1 MLRYLGTDV
10 TTAGLLVGAATIV
23 GGIGGTTLGAK
34 VAEHYLRRVKSAFF
48 LIPALFTLPAAA
60 LLLVALNVTTSV
72 GLTGALLILSQV
84 MFWTATAPIS
94 GSISSTHLNATCL
107 FYSIP
112 SYPTQIM
119 LQSYI
124 FPLSTHGSTY
134 VHPINSTLPILTHP
148 IHQLID
154 NHCILFV
161 LHDKCDH
168 VSPHYE
174 CRAPT
179 PTRSILR
186 GAHTRAGQ
194 SVHHS
199 LSQSCIPICLC
210 HLPASFSILLLHS
223 C

>member
-72 GLTGALLILSQV
+72 ALTGALLILSQI

-124 FPLSTHGSTY
+124 FPLSTHRSTC
-134 VHPINSTLPILTHP
+134 VHFNNSTLQILTHP

-154 NHCILFV
+154 DHYILFL

-174 CRAPT
+174 CRAPS

-194 SVHHS
+194 SVSQLVMYSYLS
-199 LSQSCIPICLC
+199 LSLTYGFFVYSC
-210 HLPASFSILLLHS
+210 
-223 C
+223 